1 MPGREGNWAE
11 DGGRDGGQ
19 EMIKFRNVL
28 MDLRWGDIEESK
40 ISTESG
46 PSHWK
51 DGVIINRLGD
61 TVCLGGWSGLWTCF
75 LQWLAPPG
83 GETPDGQWVQER
95 GVLPLC
101 TEMTCES
108 PPEEVRGRAE
118 TSIFGLRRS
127 QGTLSAGGGPDRSGA
142 AQTSERK
149 LRTVGWSHEEDILQ

>member
-61 TVCLGGWSGLWTCF
+61 TVCLGG
-75 LQWLAPPG
+75 
-83 GETPDGQWVQER
+83 
-95 GVLPLC
+95 
-101 TEMTCES
+101 
-108 PPEEVRGRAE
+108 
-118 TSIFGLRRS
+118 
-127 QGTLSAGGGPDRSGA
+127 
-142 AQTSERK
+142 
-149 LRTVGWSHEEDILQ
+149 

>member
-51 DGVIINRLGD
+51 DGVIINRLGGAEGS
-61 TVCLGGWSGLWTCF
+61 VIL
-75 LQWLAPPG
+75 
-83 GETPDGQWVQER
+83 
-95 GVLPLC
+95 LC
-101 TEMTCES
+101 S
-108 PPEEVRGRAE
+108 W
-118 TSIFGLRRS
+118 
-127 QGTLSAGGGPDRSGA
+127 
-142 AQTSERK
+142 
-149 LRTVGWSHEEDILQ
+149 RTFVIT